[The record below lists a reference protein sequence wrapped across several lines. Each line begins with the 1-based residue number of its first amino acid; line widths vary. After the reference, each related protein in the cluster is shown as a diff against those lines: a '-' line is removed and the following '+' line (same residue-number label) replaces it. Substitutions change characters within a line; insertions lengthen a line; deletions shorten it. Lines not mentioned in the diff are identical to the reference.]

1 MVKITESLLLEKG
14 TPKSSKLEWI
24 KTLNLSKLGLNS
36 QDLPV
41 SLLSQLSSLEELDLS
56 GNHLQELPR
65 GLSLPSL
72 RVLDC
77 SNNDM
82 GDVTSLAPL
91 TGLEELRLD
100 DNLYLTV
107 CDDYKVMFLLSNLRI
122 LNGRSISHVSKHLRS
137 AGTAALQKRVI
148 TLWESTFS
156 LPDHPTPEKLKTV
169 EKEFVRVARSQI
181 KYGPSSLIGYTKWR
195 LEMIA
200 KEHLHSLVEPGEE
213 KADTKENSGQL
224 SSGKRK
230 SCEPDAV
237 RENGSPCKRAR
248 GADPAP
254 APADASPRK
263 SARHLSTPVKG
274 EEHPGTPRRGLRE
287 SARHPSTPVKG
298 EELPGTPRRGLRESA
313 RHPSTPVKGEELPGT
328 PRRGRRE
335 PNSPAG
341 KGPKAEGPRGILRDP
356 PKDAPSPR
364 KHPRTPS
371 KATPQERMAERG
383 IPQKMTSIES
393 KDPVTLQPLHVLQ
406 CHSKLDSPDDF
417 STQLWACAFEPLQDS
432 CDQTSGVV
440 ATCGGESVCVID
452 CETGHVLKKYK
463 VPGEEFFTLAWSCVP
478 MSREGGGVVRR
489 LSVLAAGGKKG
500 VVKLLHPAGNLA
512 YGEFRASRRALSTL
526 CFSPRQQSVLFTGSY
541 DNRVVMWDI
550 GGVDSDYTFKV
561 SQLLVLE
568 TNSTPLHLG
577 LPPSRQ
583 DMRHLLAACDKGL
596 LCFSTQLG
604 KDKLKR
610 TEEMEITFPVYAKE
624 EEEKDKHY
632 RTIDGF
638 AFLSDDIVAS
648 KSHMQGSIYLWS
660 WGRTRVSR
668 ASGKQVSA
676 VVLAELRWA
685 DTDTPYLS
693 LSTCPGEGYVV
704 CGDERGRLWTY
715 HLTDLLKAGGKK
727 GKVISPTEI
736 VDWPSPVRKGVGPVE
751 GPSINS
757 VAMDPQLR
765 YLVALSDKNMAV
777 VWGRAQP

>member
-122 LNGRSISHVSKHLRS
+122 LNGRSISHVGKHLRS

-237 RENGSPCKRAR
+237 RENGSP
-248 GADPAP
+248 
-254 APADASPRK
+254 
-263 SARHLSTPVKG
+263 G
-274 EEHPGTPRRGLRE
+274 EERPGTPRRG
-287 SARHPSTPVKG
+287 H
-298 EELPGTPRRGLRESA
+298 
-313 RHPSTPVKGEELPGT
+313 
-328 PRRGRRE
+328 RE

-341 KGPKAEGPRGILRDP
+341 KGPKADGPRGILRDP

-371 KATPQERMAERG
+371 KATPQERTAEEG
-383 IPQKMTSIES
+383 IPQKMTSIKS

-463 VPGEEFFTLAWSCVP
+463 VPGVLHPGLVLRPHVP
-478 MSREGGGVVRR
+478 GGGGVVRR

-526 CFSPRQQSVLFTGSY
+526 CFSPRQQTVLFTGSY
-541 DNRVVMWDI
+541 DNRVVMWDV

-561 SQLLVLE
+561 RLVPFSKMWLLCHCDCPALGPGDQLH
-568 TNSTPLHLG
+568 TPAPG
-577 LPPSRQ
+577 PAPSRQ
-583 DMRHLLAACDKGL
+583 DTRHLLAACDKGL

-660 WGRTRVSR
+660 WGRTRASR